1 MAKTEAERPNADQIA
16 YWNEAGGSVWVEMQ
30 AQLDRMTAPF
40 SRQVVEV
47 LAPAAGERLL
57 DIGCGSGGST
67 LDLARRVGPGGQVL
81 GLDISAPMLGL
92 ARRRAAEAGLD
103 NVRFVEADAQTAAL
117 EPHGFDGLFSRFGV
131 MFFDDPVGAFSNLH
145 GALRPGARLAF
156 VCWRTLAENGWATVS
171 LTAALR
177 HLPAPP
183 PPVPGAPG
191 AFAFADP
198 DRIHDILGR
207 AGFLGVVVE
216 RFDTK
221 AGVGDLDQTLALVL
235 RSGPVGALL
244 REHEDKRDAV
254 AAAVR
259 EALVPHQTPDGVLLD
274 TAAWIVTATA

>member
-1 MAKTEAERPNADQIA
+1 MATNEAETPNADQIA

-30 AQLDRMTAPF
+30 DRFDQMTAPF
-40 SRQVVEV
+40 SRRVVEA
-47 LAPAAGERLL
+47 LAPKAGERLL

-81 GLDISAPMLGL
+81 GVDISVPMLDL
-92 ARRRAAEAGLD
+92 ARRRAAEAGLG
-103 NVRFVEADAQTAAL
+103 NVRFVEADAQTARL
-117 EPHGFDGLFSRFGV
+117 EPPGFDGLFSRFGV
-131 MFFDDPVGAFSNLH
+131 MFFDDPATAFSNLY

-156 VCWRTLAENGWATVS
+156 VCWRSMAENGWATVP
-171 LTAALR
+171 LAAALR
-177 HLPAPP
+177 HLPPLP

-198 DRIHDILGR
+198 DRIRGILGR
-207 AGFLGVVVE
+207 AGFSGIGVTA
-216 RFDTK
+216 FDTK

-244 REHEDKRDAV
+244 REHEDKRDTV

-259 EALVPHQTPDGVLLD
+259 EALAPHQTADGVLLD

>member
-1 MAKTEAERPNADQIA
+1 MATNEAETPNADQIA

-47 LAPAAGERLL
+47 LAPAPGERLL

-67 LDLARRVGPGGQVL
+67 LELARRVGPEGQVL

-103 NVRFVEADAQTAAL
+103 NVRFVEADAQTARI
-117 EPHGFDGLFSRFGV
+117 EPGGYDGLFSRFGV
-131 MFFDDPVGAFSNLH
+131 MFFDDPVAAFSNLH
-145 GALRPGARLAF
+145 GALRPGGRLAF
-156 VCWRTLAENGWATVS
+156 VCWRSMAENGWATVS

-183 PPVPGAPG
+183 PPPPGTPG

-198 DRIHDILGR
+198 DRIRGILGR
-207 AGFLGVVVE
+207 AGFSGIGVAA
-216 RFDTK
+216 FDTK

-244 REHEDKRDAV
+244 REHEDKREVV

-259 EALVPHQTPDGVLLD
+259 EALAPHQTADGVLLD

>member
-1 MAKTEAERPNADQIA
+1 MATNEAETPNADQIA
-16 YWNEAGGSVWVEMQ
+16 YWNDAGGSVWVEMQ

-40 SRQVVEV
+40 SRQAVEA

-67 LDLARRVGPGGQVL
+67 LELARRVGAGGQVL
-81 GLDISAPMLGL
+81 GLDISIPMLGL
-92 ARRRAAEAGLD
+92 AKRRAAEAGLD
-103 NVRFVEADAQTAAL
+103 NVRFVEADAQTTAL
-117 EPHGFDGLFSRFGV
+117 EPHGHDGLFSRFGV
-131 MFFDDPVGAFSNLH
+131 MFFDDPVVAFTNLH
-145 GALRPGARLAF
+145 GALRPGGRLAF

-198 DRIHDILGR
+198 DRIRDILGR
-207 AGFLGVVVE
+207 AGFSGIAVTA
-216 RFDTK
+216 FDTK

-244 REHEDKRDAV
+244 REHEDKREVV

-259 EALVPHQTPDGVLLD
+259 EALAPHQTAEGVLLD
-274 TAAWIVTATA
+274 AATWIVTATA